1 MSYRYLL
8 NAFIGLLMLFPFQV
22 SAQQKIEINGII
34 LDESNNPIPFVA
46 IGIVEKYIGTASTED
61 GEFSLLVTKA
71 ELQDSLSISS
81 LGYDPFKIKVADYL
95 KLTKR
100 EVVLKESVTE
110 LDEIKILKPSEYVAL
125 ASKNMKANTISTP
138 HQIEMLYRRAVTEG
152 GQPKFLVENYIKV
165 RDRGPAYYF
174 GLMQVAESRKSA
186 DYRIWKPDQRWH
198 SINGMA
204 SLHPFRPNDS
214 QHKRNLKKFIW
225 KKIGDSSYEGEDVL
239 ILEGTNSKMTWE
251 KIKVFIGMNS
261 YKVYR
266 IERGN
271 TLYIYKKHKSGKL
284 VLSYYRH
291 SWKIPKE
298 RFPLHLRN
306 SPASD
311 SDYKAEAF
319 VYKVITDKKQI
330 KVVPYGIDVDMGMID
345 LPYNATFWNNL
356 SVPPDTKFYKKIKD
370 GLEGVYGVSL
380 EDQYK
385 YVNEK

>member
-1 MSYRYLL
+1 MKD
-8 NAFIGLLMLFPFQV
+8 N
-22 SAQQKIEINGII
+22 
-34 LDESNNPIPFVA
+34 
-46 IGIVEKYIGTASTED
+46 T
-61 GEFSLLVTKA
+61 
-71 ELQDSLSISS
+71 LSQ
-81 LGYDPFKIKVADYL
+81 F
-95 KLTKR
+95 
-100 EVVLKESVTE
+100 
-110 LDEIKILKPSEYVAL
+110 
-125 ASKNMKANTISTP
+125 
-138 HQIEMLYRRAVTEG
+138 HQIELLYRRAVTEG
-152 GQPKFLVENYIKV
+152 GQAKFLVENYIKV

-174 GLMQVAESRKSA
+174 GLMEVAESRKSA
-186 DYRIWKPDQRWH
+186 DYRIYKPDQRWH

-204 SLHPFRPNDS
+204 HLHPFRPNDS

-239 ILEGTNSKMTWE
+239 ILEGTNPKMTWE
-251 KIKVFIGMNS
+251 KIKVFIGIDS

-298 RFPLHLRN
+298 RFPAHLRN

-319 VYKVITDKKQI
+319 VYKVITNKKQI

-370 GLEGVYGVSL
+370 GLEGLYGVSL